1 MSDFE
6 EILDGLNRECLS
18 MPGIEV
24 ELAAQRVLYDVTK
37 FNEEGI
43 FQNLSERRMRIACRV
58 VSGGRLG
65 EASADGPL
73 KEVAKF
79 AKESAIRAAVH
90 SRTVPAGY
98 RFPEP
103 TQIPLIKSSFEETA
117 RFSPSV
123 RAEIIRDIVNKTIEP
138 GIGLSGSYHVS
149 EMERFVVNSS
159 GTRAAHASTEVDINY
174 IAHSDTSRA
183 HAGQAERDVSKL
195 DPSGL
200 AREAFKRCREGRN
213 PREIPSGDY
222 HIVLL
227 PNAVADL
234 IPFMGMLVFSALADM
249 EGRSAI
255 SDRIGSKML
264 SPLIHIWDDATDLR
278 GLTEAFDSEGVAKRR
293 IDLVRAGVPL
303 RFVHDSLTAAQTG
316 DISTGHAFPSTPA
329 VYGPIPSNL
338 FIGPGEADLD
348 QMIEEVEKGL
358 LISRFHYVR
367 CLDAKSTTVGGVT
380 SDGTFLIQN
389 GKIAYPVRQMRFA
402 ESILLLL
409 SRVCRV
415 GKYFQTLRRMTQGP
429 GPVSI
434 YPSAFTVPA
443 LSIEF
448 LNLRGTT

>member
-1 MSDFE
+1 MSHWD

-37 FNEEGI
+37 FNEDGI
-43 FQNLSERRMRIACRV
+43 FQNLSERHARITARV

-73 KEVAKF
+73 REVAKY
-79 AKESAIRAAVH
+79 AKERAIRAAVH
-90 SRTVPAGY
+90 SRTVPSGY

-103 TQIPLIKSSFEETA
+103 TQIPSVKSFFEQTA
-117 RFSPSV
+117 RFSPDA
-123 RAEIIRDIVNKTIEP
+123 RAEIIRDVANQATEP
-138 GIGLSGSYHVS
+138 GIALSGSYHVS
-149 EMERFVVNSS
+149 ESERFVVNSS
-159 GTRAAHASTEVDINY
+159 GTRVANAATEVDINY

-183 HAGQAERDVSKL
+183 HSGQADRDVSML
-195 DPSGL
+195 DLPGL
-200 AREAFKRCREGRN
+200 AREACRRCREGRN

-222 HIVLL
+222 QIVLL

-234 IPFMGMLVFSALADM
+234 MPFLGMLVFSALADM

-255 SDRIGSKML
+255 SGRIGSPML
-264 SPLIHIWDDATDLR
+264 SPLINIWDDAIDPR
-278 GLTEAFDSEGVAKRR
+278 GLTEAFDSEGVAKHR
-293 IDLVRAGVPL
+293 IDLVQAGVPL
-303 RFVHDSLTAAQTG
+303 GFVHDSLTAARTG
-316 DISTGHAFPSTPA
+316 GVSTGHAFPSTPA
-329 VYGPIPSNL
+329 VYGPIPANL
-338 FIGPGEADLD
+338 FIGPGEAGLD

-358 LISRFHYVR
+358 LITRLHYVR

-402 ESILLLL
+402 ESILSLLG
-409 SRVCRV
+409 RVRGV
-415 GKYFQTLRRMTQGP
+415 GKHFQTLRRMTQGP

-443 LSIEF
+443 LSIES
-448 LNLRGTT
+448 LALRETT

>member
-1 MSDFE
+1 MSAWD
-6 EILDGLNRECLS
+6 EILDDLNRECLS

-37 FNEEGI
+37 FNEDGI
-43 FQNLSERRMRIACRV
+43 FQNLSERHTRITARV

-73 KEVAKF
+73 REVAKY

-103 TQIPLIKSSFEETA
+103 TRIPSVKSYFEETA
-117 RFSPSV
+117 RFSPNA
-123 RAEIIRDIVNKTIEP
+123 RADIIRDAANQVVEP

-149 EMERFVVNSS
+149 EIERFVVNSS
-159 GTRAAHASTEVDINY
+159 GTRVANAATEVDINY

-183 HAGQAERDVSKL
+183 HAGQADRDVSRL
-195 DPSGL
+195 DPAGL
-200 AREAFKRCREGRN
+200 AREACLRCRQGRN
-213 PREIPSGDY
+213 PREIPSGNY

-234 IPFMGMLVFSALADM
+234 MPFLGMLVFSALAGM

-255 SDRIGSKML
+255 SSRIGSQML
-264 SPLIHIWDDATDLR
+264 TPLIHIWDDAIDPR
-278 GLTEAFDSEGVAKRR
+278 GLPEAFDSEGVAKRR
-293 IDLVRAGVPL
+293 VDLVRAGVPL
-303 RFVHDSLTAAQTG
+303 GFVHDSLTAARTG
-316 DISTGHAFPSTPA
+316 NTSTGHAFPSTPA

-338 FIGPGEADLD
+338 FIGPGEVDLD
-348 QMIEEVEKGL
+348 QMIEEVGNGL
-358 LISRFHYVR
+358 LISRLHYVR
-367 CLDAKSTTVGGVT
+367 CLDAKSTAVGGVT

-389 GKIAYPVRQMRFA
+389 GKVAYPVGQMRFA
-402 ESILLLL
+402 ENILSLLG
-409 SRVCRV
+409 RVRGV
-415 GKYFQTLRRMTQGP
+415 GKDLRTLRRMTQGP

-443 LSIEF
+443 LSIES
-448 LNLRGTT
+448 LALRGTT